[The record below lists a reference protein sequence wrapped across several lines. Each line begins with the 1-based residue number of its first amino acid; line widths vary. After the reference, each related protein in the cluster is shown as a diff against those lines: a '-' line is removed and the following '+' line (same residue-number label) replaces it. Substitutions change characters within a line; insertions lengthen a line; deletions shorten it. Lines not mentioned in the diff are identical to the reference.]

1 MDDILDK
8 YDLPKLNQN
17 QISKLNRHITVE
29 EMETVIKSLPPKT
42 KQKTAQD
49 QMVLAQNSTRYSKK
63 NYYQYS
69 SNRSTQ

>member
-1 MDDILDK
+1 MDNILDK

-29 EMETVIKSLPPKT
+29 EMETVIKSPPRKENKT

-63 NYYQYS
+63 N
-69 SNRSTQ
+69 